1 MNDNCLDI
9 TFLSL
14 PERAQAAMQVYLEG
28 AGREVFRA
36 VAEDQAEVAIFD
48 FDHPLSRAHW
58 ERFRAD
64 IGRPCIALAIAE
76 QTLPNAVWVGKPVT
90 ALALAEVAAR
100 LRVQLK
106 SVSVS
111 ATPATPSS
119 PSERTTR
126 VALLSLEPRNEAA
139 LNMFF
144 RGEGRSVF
152 SPSAEEDA
160 DAGIFDYDHPASRA
174 HWEAFKANYKR
185 PGILFSIHEQTLPD
199 TVWVSKP
206 VTAAGLLKAASLLPK
221 PGRVASLVAAH
232 AAAPVAT
239 IATASLAAEPVL
251 PIEASND
258 AIPETAAPAAPLVSV
273 ETTPEARPPSE
284 PVAPV
289 RNWVHPPN
297 EQKKS
302 PVVAWVVGGV
312 VLLAALWFW
321 MRPSGAPAPQAA
333 DNTPSKP
340 VSQGTVSSASAV
352 PNAPANDPLRS
363 AVDNSVAEY
372 RAKSTSDANFVT
384 AQLDQLYQRGSGA
397 VEDVKAKLDRLAAD
411 PKAQAEYNQSVYN
424 KIHLEPTGAG
434 TPRSGA
440 AEHDLRSRIEAE
452 VSNAVAAPKDDAF
465 ASALAAETKVR
476 EAEMRTITVM
486 RGDTLSAIAQR
497 AYGDAALY
505 MKIVQA
511 NPRVLTSPDH
521 IYPDQVLRI
530 PQI

>member
-58 ERFRAD
+58 ERFRTD

-90 ALALAEVAAR
+90 ALALAEVATK

-106 SVSVS
+106 SAPVST
-111 ATPATPSS
+111 TPATPSS
-119 PSERTTR
+119 PAERTIR

-144 RGEGRSVF
+144 RGEGRSIF

-174 HWEAFKANYKR
+174 HWEAFNAQTKR
-185 PGILFSIHEQTLPD
+185 PGILFSIHEQALPN

-206 VTAAGLLKAASLLPK
+206 VTPAGLLKAASLLPK
-221 PGRVASLVAAH
+221 PSRVAALIASRTAVPVVAAAT
-232 AAAPVAT
+232 AA
-239 IATASLAAEPVL
+239 IATEPAL
-251 PIEASND
+251 PLEASND
-258 AIPETAAPAAPLVSV
+258 AIAETAVPAAPPISV
-273 ETTPEARPPSE
+273 ETTPEVRPPSE

-289 RNWVHPPN
+289 RNWVHPPS
-297 EQKKS
+297 EQKKP
-302 PVVAWVVGGV
+302 PVIAWVVGGV
-312 VLLAALWFW
+312 ALLAALWFW
-321 MRPSGAPAPQAA
+321 MRPTGVPAPQTA
-333 DNTPSKP
+333 DNTQSKP
-340 VSQGTVSSASAV
+340 VSQGTVSASSAV

-363 AVDNSVAEY
+363 AVDSSVAEY
-372 RAKSTSDANFVT
+372 RAKSTSDTNFVT

-397 VEDVKAKLDRLAAD
+397 AEDVKAKLDRLAAD

-424 KIHLEPTGAG
+424 KIHLEPTAAG
-434 TPRSGA
+434 TPRGA
-440 AEHDLRSRIEAE
+440 AAERDLRSRIEAE
-452 VSNAVAAPKDDAF
+452 VNNAVAAPKDDAF
-465 ASALAAETKVR
+465 STALAAETKVR

-530 PQI
+530 PQN